1 MNIKQKLNEVQR
13 ELSDNQ
19 IEEREIIET
28 LMFLMFGRES
38 NELPKKFRVECMMDN
53 DGVETFLREKV
64 GLDVKEVSLVP
75 GSLFMGGP
83 VFEVELN

>member
-38 NELPKKFRVECMMDN
+38 NELPKKFKVECMMDN

-75 GSLFMGGP
+75 GSIIFGGP